1 VIKVEKSFVIAID
14 GPAGAGKSSIA
25 KLAAGKLGFAY
36 IDTGAMYRAVTW
48 KLQQSAGAFSPEKA
62 GETAREMKISFK
74 PEGEVNRVYVDG
86 TEVTEAIRSAQV
98 TAAVSQVAAVGAVRA
113 AMVEQQRRM
122 GSEGRVILDGRD
134 IGTVVFP
141 RAELKVFLTASVE
154 VRALR
159 RYKELVAKGQTVDL
173 EQLKKD
179 IAFRDKQDSERAIAP
194 LRQAED
200 AVYLDTSAMNMQQ
213 VVDAILKLVR
223 ERS

>member
-1 VIKVEKSFVIAID
+1 
-14 GPAGAGKSSIA
+14 
-25 KLAAGKLGFAY
+25 
-36 IDTGAMYRAVTW
+36 
-48 KLQQSAGAFSPEKA
+48 
-62 GETAREMKISFK
+62 
-74 PEGEVNRVYVDG
+74 
-86 TEVTEAIRSAQV
+86 
-98 TAAVSQVAAVGAVRA
+98 
-113 AMVEQQRRM
+113 
-122 GSEGRVILDGRD
+122 
-134 IGTVVFP
+134 VVFP